1 MTVRPI
7 LRWPDPVLSRVCA
20 PVGDRDVTGLVGDL
34 FETMYAAPG
43 RGLAA
48 PQVGEVL
55 RVFVMDATWKDGDM
69 SPVACIDPE
78 ILWMSDDTVPMDEGC
93 LSIPGVAATIQRPA
107 RIRLRWRGLDGAVHE
122 ADLDGAEARVA
133 LHEYDHLDGKVTF
146 DRLEPEARAA
156 LEADYA
162 AVPS

>member
-1 MTVRPI
+1 
-7 LRWPDPVLSRVCA
+7 
-20 PVGDRDVTGLVGDL
+20 
-34 FETMYAAPG
+34 
-43 RGLAA
+43 
-48 PQVGEVL
+48 
-55 RVFVMDATWKDGDM
+55 
-69 SPVACIDPE
+69 
-78 ILWMSDDTVPMDEGC
+78 MDEGC
-93 LSIPGVAATIQRPA
+93 LSIPGVAATIQRPS